1 MGKKLTKE
9 QAHEMY
15 DHLHKAM
22 GHMLTQQ
29 DAQPT
34 ASPEPAKSQ
43 AATQANGKAAY
54 AASPAKAPAPNSQAK
69 PANKRRNFDGQAVA
83 LMAVAF
89 LGCAKIGLSALTAS
103 GFGRVEE
110 AQAVVVKA
118 PVGPKW
124 TKEEALILKALD
136 GRRVELEER
145 GARLDK
151 REEGFAVKERELA
164 VRLTELKDLTERLK
178 LDREKSDNQRNTQ
191 LDQLANVY
199 GSMNPPEA
207 AQLLQQLDIQVC
219 LSLIERLPEKRM
231 AQILALMNPERAL
244 ELTNLLSKRKA

>member
-1 MGKKLTKE
+1 
-9 QAHEMY
+9 MY
-15 DHLHKAM
+15 DDLHKAM
-22 GHMLTQQ
+22 GHMLTKRQ
-29 DAQPT
+29 AEAAGKSEPT
-34 ASPEPAKSQ
+34 KSK
-43 AATQANGKAAY
+43 AATQAAGKAAY
-54 AASPAKAPAPNSQAK
+54 GASPAKNAPTRQ
-69 PANKRRNFDGQAVA
+69 PADRAASRRRFDGQALA
-83 LMAVAF
+83 LLTVAF
-89 LGCAKIGLSALTAS
+89 LGCAKIGLSALAAT
-103 GFGRVEE
+103 GFGHVEE

-124 TKEEALILKALD
+124 TKEEAQLLKALD
-136 GRRVELEER
+136 ARRVELDER
-145 GARLDK
+145 SSRIDK
-151 REEGFAVKERELA
+151 REEAFTARERELA
-164 VRLTELKDLTERLK
+164 VRLTELKDLSERLK
-178 LDREKSDNQRNTQ
+178 LEREKGDKQKNVQ

>member
-1 MGKKLTKE
+1 
-9 QAHEMY
+9 MY
-15 DHLHKAM
+15 DNMHKAM
-22 GHMLTQQ
+22 GHMLAQQ
-29 DAQPT
+29 QAKAGARAEPT
-34 ASPEPAKSQ
+34 KSQ
-43 AATQANGKAAY
+43 AATQAAGKAAY
-54 AASPAKAPAPNSQAK
+54 GAPAAKATAAK
-69 PANKRRNFDGQAVA
+69 SERKMVKRRRFDGQAMA
-83 LMAVAF
+83 LLAVAA
-89 LGCAKIGLSALTAS
+89 LGCVKIGLSALAAS
-103 GFGRVEE
+103 GFGHVEE
-110 AQAVVVKA
+110 AQAVVAKA
-118 PVGPKW
+118 PVGPRW
-124 TKEEALILKALD
+124 TKEEAQLLKALD

-151 REEGFAVKERELA
+151 REDTFAIRERELA
-164 VRLTELKDLTERLK
+164 VRLSELKDLTERLK